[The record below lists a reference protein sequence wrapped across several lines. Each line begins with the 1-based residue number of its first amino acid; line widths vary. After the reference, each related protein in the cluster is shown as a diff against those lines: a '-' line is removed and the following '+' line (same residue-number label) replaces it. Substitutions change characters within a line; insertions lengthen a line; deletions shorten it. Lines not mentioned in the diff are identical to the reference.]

1 MPRGSGGVSS
11 GLLGQVVATASA
23 GGGHEGDDLLQTFG
37 GQASLEGGRMSGL
50 TAWFFSGRRF
60 DDGLGCLRRIGGGR
74 QRGVGSVLF
83 KLFFEDANTLGQRGQ
98 LLLQACDDLI
108 TLPTSKTR
116 EFVQT
121 RILWMKRASSC
132 PRGRNRLNGYCSM
145 KNNTSKPCKA
155 SLKSARAVLSITKP
169 TLSGCNTVC
178 APAEIE
184 RSCHATATA
193 TGAA

>member
-1 MPRGSGGVSS
+1 M
-11 GLLGQVVATASA
+11 
-23 GGGHEGDDLLQTFG
+23 QTFG

-132 PRGRNRLNGYCSM
+132 PRGRNRLNGYEEVVSFI
-145 KNNTSKPCKA
+145 S
-155 SLKSARAVLSITKP
+155 
-169 TLSGCNTVC
+169 
-178 APAEIE
+178 
-184 RSCHATATA
+184 H
-193 TGAA
+193 

>member
-1 MPRGSGGVSS
+1 
-11 GLLGQVVATASA
+11 
-23 GGGHEGDDLLQTFG
+23 
-37 GQASLEGGRMSGL
+37 MSGL

-116 EFVQT
+116 GFVQT
-121 RILWMKRASSC
+121 RILWMKRASSS
-132 PRGRNRLNGYCSM
+132 PRGRNRLNGYGR
-145 KNNTSKPCKA
+145 
-155 SLKSARAVLSITKP
+155 LYRA
-169 TLSGCNTVC
+169 G
-178 APAEIE
+178 AYAEPGGV
-184 RSCHATATA
+184 RDTALL
-193 TGAA
+193 GVEDPPHFPDVVEQVRL

>member
-132 PRGRNRLNGYCSM
+132 PRGRNRLNGYKQTTRGRMAYAILTC
-145 KNNTSKPCKA
+145 
-155 SLKSARAVLSITKP
+155 
-169 TLSGCNTVC
+169 
-178 APAEIE
+178 
-184 RSCHATATA
+184 
-193 TGAA
+193 